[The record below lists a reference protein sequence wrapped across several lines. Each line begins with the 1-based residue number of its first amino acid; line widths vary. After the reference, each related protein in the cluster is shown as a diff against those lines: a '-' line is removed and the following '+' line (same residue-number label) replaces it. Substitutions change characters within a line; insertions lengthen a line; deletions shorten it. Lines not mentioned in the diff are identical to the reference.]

1 MTHDLDFNDAAK
13 LGWEIEPRFEA
24 RKGDQVFRGTAAE
37 LSKQIAEHEERATMH
52 AERREHVLHQERHV
66 PISRLV
72 RLFGKLEEEHQRHWA
87 EYSDT
92 GANHHARMLALERA
106 TAMRKRQVE
115 TFKQLFERPKEA
127 LLANPDFRASRSAL
141 RRLARTTRPPLSTP

>member
-37 LSKQIAEHEERATMH
+37 LTTLFAEHEKRATLH
-52 AERREHVLHQERHV
+52 AEQREHALHRERHE

-92 GANHHARMLALERA
+92 GANHHVRMLALERA
-106 TAMRKRQVE
+106 TAMRRRQHE
-115 TFKQLFERPKEA
+115 TFEQLFERPKEA
-127 LLANPDFRASRSAL
+127 LLANPDFREL
-141 RRLARTTRPPLSTP
+141 QGVL

>member
-37 LSKQIAEHEERATMH
+37 LTSLIAEHEERETTLE
-52 AERREHVLHQERHV
+52 ERRQHVLHRERHE

-72 RLFGKLEEEHQRHWA
+72 RRLGKIEEEHQREWDKYLD
-87 EYSDT
+87 ESQ
-92 GANHHARMLALERA
+92 HHYTRTQALESA
-106 TAMRKRQVE
+106 TKMRRRQVE
-115 TFKQLFERPKEA
+115 MFERLFEHPKEV
-127 LLANPDFRASRSAL
+127 LLANADFRELQAVL
-141 RRLARTTRPPLSTP
+141 GEG